1 MPRGLLNAAA
11 ELDVLIAE
19 LAESEWAR
27 LTSGLSRAQKAS
39 RVSRA
44 LDSLH
49 GSIRRLEMPAYYE
62 GLVALFYLTW
72 YQPFQI
78 NSARSL
84 LDRAIAER
92 QESFAIKSRLD
103 IVDFGGGAL
112 AMEIGLALALLDAQQ
127 SDYSVPDINVMVVEP
142 SEAMSSLGLKLWE
155 RFLISG
161 GWDSIADPESRRVT
175 TYVGSSTLSIKVI
188 DDLAGIEVCADADRW
203 LVAMH
208 AYYAEAEERIN
219 GDLSGIHRIFQPEFG
234 VMTFHH
240 ASCDGIK
247 SVSPFVEPGFPVEI
261 SPLRLSGAL
270 PLVSSWRRC
279 LAYELGLQ
287 DEQRLT
293 GSVEWD
299 PMRGPRDNR
308 AIFYYGG

>member
-1 MPRGLLNAAA
+1 MPLVLVNAA
-11 ELDVLIAE
+11 ELDALIAE
-19 LAESEWAR
+19 LAESEWGR
-27 LTSGLSRAQKAS
+27 LSDGLNPAQKAS
-39 RVSRA
+39 RVSWA

-62 GLVALFYLTW
+62 CLVALFYLTW

-84 LDRAIAER
+84 LGRAIAER
-92 QESFAIKSRLD
+92 QESFALKSRLD

-112 AMEIGLALALLDAQQ
+112 AMEVGLALTVLDAQQ
-127 SDYSVPDINVMVVEP
+127 SGDAVSDINVMVVEP
-142 SEAMSSLGLKLWE
+142 SDAMSSLGFKLWE
-155 RFLISG
+155 RFLTSA
-161 GWDSIADPESRRVT
+161 GWDSVVDPESRRAT
-175 TYVGSSTLSIKVI
+175 TYVGSAALSIEI
-188 DDLAGIEVCADADRW
+188 MDDLAGIEACADADRW

-208 AYYAEAEERIN
+208 AYYAEAEERIK
-219 GDLSGIHRIFQPEFG
+219 GELAGIYRIFQPEFG
-234 VMTFHH
+234 IMTFHH

-261 SPLRLSGAL
+261 SPLHLSGEL
-270 PLVSSWRRC
+270 PLVSRWRRC
-279 LAYELGLQ
+279 LAYELGLR

-299 PMRGPRDNR
+299 PVRGPRDNR
-308 AIFYYGG
+308 ASFYHGG